1 MKKLIVNKYSLII
14 NLLLICLI
22 VYFSQGPL
30 LLIGSPIGQ
39 ISLVVIIIVSLF
51 FMLRVI
57 TLKSKQPPFVW
68 VWFFLIL
75 LNVLGYLFTSNL
87 EESSNFSQIKTILIA
102 TLPFYPFYYL
112 TRKSIIQ
119 RKHLI
124 VLFLVMLAVSILQFY
139 YNKQTILSMRLSDRE
154 DVVNNIGYYFVML
167 VPYVF
172 LFKKKI
178 LSLLSL
184 FIILIFVIQSA
195 KRGALI
201 VALVGTTIFIYHQLF
216 LQKSTHFVRNF
227 ALSAIALISI
237 SLYLYNYFL
246 NNDYLIARLDQIDEG
261 GSGRSTIYSNL
272 LSSWYRSDDIINFI
286 FGYGFRS
293 SVRYSG
299 TGNLAHNDWLEMLI
313 NFGLLGFL
321 TYFLIFVSLIYSIFS
336 KGTKSQ
342 NKFVI
347 LSITLIWFST
357 SLFSMFYT
365 TTISV
370 FAIIVLAYLLGDNS
384 SNKCLKQGITT
395 YETFKN

>member
-1 MKKLIVNKYSLII
+1 MKNLVVNKYSIII
-14 NLLLICLI
+14 NLLLVSFI

-30 LLIGSPIGQ
+30 LSIGSPIAQ
-39 ISLVVIIIVSLF
+39 LSLILIITASIF

-68 VWFFLIL
+68 IWFFLIL
-75 LNVLGYLFTSNL
+75 INILGYLITSDL
-87 EESSNFSQIKTILIA
+87 EENSNFNQIKTILIA

-112 TRKSIIQ
+112 TKKKIIK

-124 VLFLVMLAVSILQFY
+124 SLFLAILAVSILQFY
-139 YNKQTILSMRLSDRE
+139 YNKETILSMRLSDRE
-154 DVVNNIGYYFVML
+154 DVVNNVAYYFVML
-167 VPYVF
+167 FPYIF
-172 LFKKKI
+172 LFRKKI

-184 FIILIFVIQSA
+184 LVILIFIIQSA

-201 VALVGTTIFIYHQLF
+201 IAFIGTVVFAYHQLF
-216 LQKSTHFVRNF
+216 LQKSRHFIRNF
-227 ALSAIALISI
+227 VLSAIALISV
-237 SLYLYNYFL
+237 SLFLYSYFL
-246 NNDYLIARLDQIDEG
+246 NNDYLVARLNQIDEG

-272 LSSWYRSDDIINFI
+272 LSSWYRSDNILNFI

-293 SVRYSG
+293 SVKYSG

-313 NFGLLGFL
+313 NFGLIGFL

-336 KGTKSQ
+336 NATKSQ
-342 NKFVI
+342 NKVI
-347 LSITLIWFST
+347 ILCITLIWLLA

-370 FAIIVLAYLLGDNS
+370 FVVILLAYTLGERS
-384 SNKCLKQGITT
+384 SNKNLQ
-395 YETFKN
+395 

>member
-1 MKKLIVNKYSLII
+1 MKNFVVNKYSLII
-14 NLLLICLI
+14 NLLLICLV

-30 LLIGSPIGQ
+30 LSVGSPIAQ
-39 ISLVVIIIVSLF
+39 VSLILIIIVSLF
-51 FMLRVI
+51 FILKVI

-68 VWFFLIL
+68 LWFFLIL
-75 LNVLGYLFTSNL
+75 INILGYLFTSNI
-87 EESSNFSQIKTILIA
+87 EENSNFNQIKTIMIA

-112 TRKSIIQ
+112 SRKGIIQ
-119 RKHLI
+119 RKDLI
-124 VLFLVMLAVSILQFY
+124 VIFLAGLVVSVLQFY
-139 YNKQTILSMRLSDRE
+139 YNKQSILAMRLSDRE

-167 VPYVF
+167 FPYIF
-172 LFKKKI
+172 LFKKKL

-201 VALVGTTIFIYHQLF
+201 VVLIGTTIFIYHQLF
-216 LQKSTHFVRNF
+216 LQKSTHFIRKFVI
-227 ALSAIALISI
+227 SAITLISI
-237 SLYLYNYFL
+237 SLYIYNYFL

-261 GSGRSTIYSNL
+261 GSGRSVIYSNL
-272 LSSWYRSDDIINFI
+272 LSSWYRSESISNFI

-293 SVRYSG
+293 SVKYSG

-321 TYFLIFVSLIYSIFS
+321 IYFLLFVSLIYSIFS
-336 KGTKSQ
+336 KATKTQ
-342 NKFVI
+342 NKVVI
-347 LSITLIWFST
+347 LCITLMWLST

-370 FAIIVLAYLLGDNS
+370 FLIILLAYLLGDNN
-384 SNKCLKQGITT
+384 SNKCLQ
-395 YETFKN
+395 